1 MSNIKPLVPNQLQG
15 LDKFSKLLDTSFRI
29 PFTKIRFGVDF
40 LVGLVPYA
48 GDLLSF
54 LFSGGL
60 VITMARH
67 GASGQ
72 VLAKML
78 WNIAL
83 DTVVGS
89 IPILGDMFDLYFKAN
104 RRNFH
109 LLEKHYGEGDY
120 KGSAWRVVIP
130 VLIVLILLFALMI
143 WLIYKV
149 GMWGWDLIFS

>member
-1 MSNIKPLVPNQLQG
+1 MSNTDNQVPAQLQG
-15 LDKFSKLLDTSFRI
+15 LDKLSKLLDTSFRI
-29 PFTKIRFGVDF
+29 PFTRIRFGVDF
-40 LVGLVPYA
+40 IVGLVPYA

-78 WNIAL
+78 GNIAL

-89 IPILGDMFDLYFKAN
+89 VPILGDIFDLFFKAN

-109 LLEKHYGEGDY
+109 LLEKHYGDGDY
-120 KGSAWRVVIP
+120 QGSAWGAVIP
-130 VLIVLILLFALMI
+130 VLVVLVLLFVLMI
-143 WLIYKV
+143 WLVYRV
-149 GMWGWDLIFS
+149 GMWGWDFIFS

>member
-1 MSNIKPLVPNQLQG
+1 MTNKNHQIPTQLQG
-15 LDKFSKLLDTSFRI
+15 LDKLSKLLDTSFRI

-40 LVGLVPYA
+40 IVGLVPYA

-67 GASGQ
+67 GVSGQ
-72 VLAKML
+72 VLAVML

-89 IPILGDMFDLYFKAN
+89 IPILGDIFDLFFKAN

-109 LLEKHYGEGDY
+109 LLERHYGEGDY
-120 KGSAWRVVIP
+120 QGSAWRVVIP
-130 VLIVLILLFALMI
+130 VLIVLVLLFALMVY
-143 WLIYKV
+143 LVYKV
-149 GMWGWDLIFS
+149 GMWGWEIIFS

>member
-1 MSNIKPLVPNQLQG
+1 MENKDHEIPSQLQG
-15 LDKFSKLLDTSFRI
+15 LDKFSKLLDSSFRI
-29 PFTKIRFGVDF
+29 PFINIRFGIDF
-40 LVGLVPYA
+40 VIGLIPYA
-48 GDLLSF
+48 GDLMSF

-60 VITMARH
+60 VVTMARH

-72 VLAKML
+72 ILARML

-89 IPILGDMFDLYFKAN
+89 IPILGDLFDLFFKAN

-120 KGSAWRVVIP
+120 EGSAWRIVIP
-130 VLIVLILLFALMI
+130 VLIVLVLLFVLMI
-143 WLIYKV
+143 WLVYTV